1 MEGKQQKSN
10 GYGVG
15 VVTGILATALVF
27 CGGWT
32 GKILYDNNRV
42 KEATVSGTS
51 GEGTVVNSE
60 TISKIAD

>member
-42 KEATVSGTS
+42 KEATVSGMS
-51 GEGTVVNSE
+51 GKVRS
-60 TISKIAD
+60 